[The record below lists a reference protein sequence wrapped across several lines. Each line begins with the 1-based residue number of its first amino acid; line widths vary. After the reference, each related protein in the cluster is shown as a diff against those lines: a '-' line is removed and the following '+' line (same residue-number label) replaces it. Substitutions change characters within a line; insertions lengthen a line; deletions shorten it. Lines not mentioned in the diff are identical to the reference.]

1 MRKYLLFCFL
11 LLSGALL
18 FAASSQDNDQTE
30 IKLSVTEFGYPFI
43 PSTSQVVIEVPIQM
57 HREVGKITEIKI
69 DAWYRALSPYF
80 LPTTFFEVG
89 VVPSINLLRE
99 GKFKLYLGLGT
110 AYSQTSEAVSI
121 PLIVPLVF
129 RYAPLDVLELKV
141 SIQNMIYGEGVISEL
156 ILSSIIGPL
165 FENFFIELGGS
176 ANIAYSWEEQYFQ
189 YSYGLLFGLGCRF

>member
-1 MRKYLLFCFL
+1 
-11 LLSGALL
+11 LSGALL
-18 FAASSQDNDQTE
+18 FAASSQDNDQTG
-30 IKLSVTEFGYPFI
+30 IKLSITEFGYPFT
-43 PSTSQVVIEVPIQM
+43 PSASQLALEMPIQM
-57 HREVGKITEIKI
+57 HRKIGKTTEIKI

-80 LPTTFFEVG
+80 IPTTFFEVG

-121 PLIVPLVF
+121 PLIVPMAF

-165 FENFFIELGGS
+165 FESFFIELGGS
-176 ANIAYSWEEQYFQ
+176 ANVAYSWEEHYFQ
-189 YSYGLLFGLGCRF
+189 YSYGLLFGLGYQF